1 MADKRSDAITKGFER
16 TPHRALLKS
25 TGVPNDEM
33 GKPFI
38 GIASSFTDLI
48 PGHTGMRD
56 LERFIEKGIHTGGG
70 YSFIFGIPG
79 VCDGIA
85 MGHKGMHYSLPTR
98 ELIADMVE
106 SIAEAHRLDGL
117 VLLTNCDKITPG
129 MLMAA
134 ARLDIPC
141 IVVTAGPS
149 LTGVGRQ
156 GKRFSFVTDTFEA
169 MGQYKAGVIDEKQ
182 LFQCEENACPTAGSC
197 QGMFT
202 ANTMAVLTE
211 TLGMSLPRC
220 GTATAVSSL
229 KKRIAFASGERIV
242 GLVRD
247 NITPRQI
254 MTKEAFEN
262 AIRVDLA
269 LGGSSNT
276 VLHLLAIAN
285 EAGVPLPLDVF
296 DQLGK
301 TTPQL
306 ASMNPGGAN
315 FMEDLDAAGGV
326 LAVLYQL
333 GDLVKDNPTLL
344 GPGVKEL
351 VASVASV
358 DEEVVRPMTSPVRPE
373 GGLAVLKGNL
383 APEGAIVKQSGVSE
397 KMMTFTGRARCFDSE
412 EKAMEALMGGKIVAG
427 DLVVIRY
434 EGPQGGP
441 GMREMLAPTATL
453 MGLGLGDSVALIT
466 DGRFSGGTRG
476 PCVGH
481 ISPEAAEG
489 GPIALVE
496 EGDEII
502 LDIPN
507 RSLSLQV
514 SDAVLEQR
522 RQRWQAP
529 EPKIKKGW
537 LARYAK
543 VVTNAATGA
552 VCSAE

>member
-1 MADKRSDAITKGFER
+1 MTGKRSDAVTKGFER

-25 TGVPNDEM
+25 TGVPNEQMD
-33 GKPFI
+33 KPFI

-56 LERFIEKGIHTGGG
+56 LERFIEKGVHTGGG

-182 LFQCEENACPTAGSC
+182 LFQCEESACPTAGSC

-247 NITPRQI
+247 NITPRKI

-276 VLHLLAIAN
+276 VLHLLAIAH
-285 EAGVPLPLDVF
+285 EAGVELPLEAFDV
-296 DQLGK
+296 LGK
-301 TTPQL
+301 DTPQL
-306 ASMNPGGAN
+306 ASMNPGGVN

-333 GDLVKDNPTLL
+333 GDLIKDNPTLL

-358 DEEVVRPMTSPVRPE
+358 DEDVVHTMAAPVRPE

-397 KMMTFTGRARCFDSE
+397 QMMTFTGTARCFDSE
-412 EKAMEALMGGKIVAG
+412 EGAMEALMDGRIVAG
-427 DLVVIRY
+427 DVVVIRY
-434 EGPQGGP
+434 EGPKGGP

-481 ISPEAAEG
+481 ISPEAAQG

-496 EGDEII
+496 DGDEIT

-507 RSLSLQV
+507 RRLSVKV
-514 SDAVLEQR
+514 SEQELTQR

-529 EPKIKKGW
+529 APKIRTGW

-543 VVTNAATGA
+543 VVTNAARGA
-552 VCSAE
+552 VCSID